1 LLLAAKMTELHTL
14 IVSGKPET
22 VAVYQKSKS
31 VWVARA
37 PYMGKPIRVEDR
49 SEAAALERWQA
60 AAEGEAAPRKAAVGK
75 KTAGKAATR
84 KAPRKIRNKGKP
96 AQRKS

>member
-1 LLLAAKMTELHTL
+1 MTELHTL
-14 IVSGKPET
+14 VVSGKPET
-22 VAVYQKSKS
+22 VAVYQKTKS

-60 AAEGEAAPRKAAVGK
+60 AAEGEAAPRKAAVRK
-75 KTAGKAATR
+75 KTAGKATAR
-84 KAPRKIRNKGKP
+84 KAPRKIGNKGKLG
-96 AQRKS
+96 QRKS